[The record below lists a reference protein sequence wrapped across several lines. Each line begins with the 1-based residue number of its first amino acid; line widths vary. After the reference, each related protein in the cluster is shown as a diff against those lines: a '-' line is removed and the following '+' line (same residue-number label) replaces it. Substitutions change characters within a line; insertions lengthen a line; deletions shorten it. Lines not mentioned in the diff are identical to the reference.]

1 MKQLIEASFHIHTKP
16 SHQANILNRDELKK
30 KINGQIPRCLALV
43 EMDLIEI
50 SPSLQ

>member
-1 MKQLIEASFHIHTKP
+1 MYIQSQVLRSVFK
-16 SHQANILNRDELKK
+16 ANILNRDELKK

-50 SPSLQ
+50 SPSLQWNEH